1 MPKTTK
7 KRGQEREEV
16 DLSGGFLNGLSNL
29 IEKLGELAEKGK
41 ELQGVKEFGN
51 DELKGVYGFT
61 IRSNLGGSDDRTK
74 GVKVEPF
81 GNVRTDARTG
91 RAAVH
96 EVIEPPVD
104 VFEEPDHVAV
114 VAELP
119 GQLDRILER
128 ELGPRADG
136 KMRRVRRIAHEH
148 DVAATVEMAPVAAD
162 QPVEVEPGGTAQVA
176 CIGHERR
183 PVENFGEEFLA
194 EGD

>member
-104 VFEEPDHVAV
+104 VFEEPGHVAV

-119 GQLDRILER
+119 GVGPDDLSIEVVDDILTIRAERGKKKYHKEVLLPAAFKPEQMTHSCRNGILEI
-128 ELGPRADG
+128 
-136 KMRRVRRIAHEH
+136 KF
-148 DVAATVEMAPVAAD
+148 
-162 QPVEVEPGGTAQVA
+162 QK
-176 CIGHERR
+176 
-183 PVENFGEEFLA
+183 
-194 EGD
+194 